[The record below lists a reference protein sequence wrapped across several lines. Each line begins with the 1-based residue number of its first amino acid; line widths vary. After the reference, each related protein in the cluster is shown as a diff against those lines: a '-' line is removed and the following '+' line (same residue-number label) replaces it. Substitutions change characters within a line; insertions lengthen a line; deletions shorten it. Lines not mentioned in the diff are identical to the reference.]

1 MSARRNLRGAR
12 GLVRVLTLGV
22 VWLLA
27 ASGPSAAGG
36 DGSIAG
42 QIVNRSAGGIGPGG
56 SNVLLVAFGRK
67 EQAPLGQQTAQADE
81 TGHYAFTGLDRDPNI
96 VYITLARFGNVNYPA
111 DAPVTL
117 VDNPA
122 AQADI
127 GVYESTMA
135 DDAVQFDRLNLL
147 LVGAQDGI
155 LQFMEMGTVVNTS
168 DRTFMAANP
177 QDGALARALKFALP
191 PGALGA
197 QMQSGFNSQDMI
209 AAVGGIQ
216 ITSPVLPGR
225 HDFAL
230 SFQVPYTGT
239 SADLTLQ
246 LPYPTGTYN
255 VYLPD
260 TGYGL
265 DTNGLTAGGQS
276 QLGGQ
281 SYALYSANNV
291 AKSTV
296 VGASLKLSNGPGGSL
311 VTPAQ
316 LAAISLGVVLLVLG
330 GGVLLFGT
338 RRREA
343 AGFPAIGAHDWD
355 TERLELVVRLA
366 ALDERYAAG
375 DIGLAE
381 YEDER
386 ERGKERLRHLTVMR
400 RRSSPATA

>member
-1 MSARRNLRGAR
+1 MNLGRGN
-12 GLVRVLTLGV
+12 VRLIVLTLGC

-27 ASGPSAAGG
+27 ASAASASAAGG
-36 DGSIAG
+36 DGSVTG
-42 QIVNRSAGGIGPGG
+42 QVLNRSAGGSSPAG
-56 SNVLLVAFGRK
+56 SSVVLVAFGRK
-67 EQAPLGQQTAQADE
+67 EQAPLGQQTTQADE
-81 TGHYAFTGLDRDPNI
+81 TGHYAFTGLDRDPNT

-111 DAPVTL
+111 DSPVTL
-117 VDNPA
+117 VDNGA

-127 GVYESTMA
+127 GVYESTTA

-147 LVGAQDGI
+147 LIGAQDGV
-155 LQFMEMGTVVNTS
+155 LQFMEMGTVVNNS
-168 DRTFMAANP
+168 DRTFTTANP

-209 AAVGGIQ
+209 AAVGGVQ
-216 ITSPVLPGR
+216 VTSPLLPGR

-230 SFQVPYTGT
+230 SFQVPSTGA

-246 LPYPTGTYN
+246 LPYSTGTYN

-260 TGYGL
+260 SGYGL
-265 DTNGLTAGGQS
+265 ETSALTAAGQS

-281 SYALYSANNV
+281 SYSLYSANNV
-291 AKSTV
+291 SKSTI
-296 VGASLKLSNGPGGSL
+296 VGASLKLSNGPGGGL

-330 GGVLLFGT
+330 GGVLIFGA
-338 RRREA
+338 RRRDA
-343 AGFPAIGAHDWD
+343 AAQPATSPHDWD

-375 DIGLAE
+375 NITETE
-381 YEDER
+381 YEAER
-386 ERGKERLRHLTVMR
+386 ERGKERLRVLTVLR
-400 RRSSPATA
+400 RQSGPAGA

>member
-1 MSARRNLRGAR
+1 MNVRRMIERLTTVTIGGAC
-12 GLVRVLTLGV
+12 
-22 VWLLA
+22 LLA
-27 ASGPSAAGG
+27 VTSATASAAGG
-36 DGSIAG
+36 DGSVTG
-42 QIVNRSAGGIGPGG
+42 QVLNRSTGGSSPGG
-56 SNVLLVAFGRK
+56 SNVVLVAFGRQ
-67 EQAPLGQQTAQADE
+67 EQAPLGQQTTAADE
-81 TGHYAFTGLDRDPNI
+81 TGHYTFKGLDRDPNI
-96 VYITLARFGNVNYPA
+96 VYITLARFENVNYPA

-127 GVYESTMA
+127 GVYESTTA
-135 DDAVQFDRLNLL
+135 DDALQFDRLNLL
-147 LVGAQDGI
+147 LMGAQDGV
-155 LQFMEMGTVVNTS
+155 LQFMEMGTVVNNS
-168 DRTFMAANP
+168 DRTFTTANP
-177 QDGALARALKFALP
+177 QDGALAHALKFALP

-216 ITSPVLPGR
+216 ITSPLLPGR

-239 SADLTLQ
+239 SADLTMQ
-246 LPYPTGTYN
+246 MPYTTSTYN

-265 DTNGLTAGGQS
+265 DTSGLTAGGQS

-291 AKSTV
+291 GKSSI
-296 VGASLKLSNGPGGSL
+296 VGAALKLSNGPGGGL
-311 VTPAQ
+311 VTPSQ

-330 GGVLLFGT
+330 GGVLIFGT
-338 RRREA
+338 RRRDA
-343 AGFPAIGAHDWD
+343 AALARATSSHDWD

-375 DIGLAE
+375 SIAQTE
-381 YEDER
+381 YETER
-386 ERGKERLRHLTVMR
+386 QRGKERLRQLTVLR
-400 RRSSPATA
+400 RQSGPASA